1 MVEVSFDIPFK
12 RHVQLQ
18 MAAASPEIF
27 SEWRE
32 IHGVKNVKGRER
44 MDIALCHMWLP
55 EHRQIVATALLEY
68 YRRRPLSRWL
78 RHIDSNWSWAYST
91 CFLLEVFDLYK
102 KRKGPPL
109 RFDEDPNLAA
119 ERLLKWLQ
127 HNNERPYVQDIN
139 PYGQFVVANWVSLG
153 DFRVT
158 LSVLNHLNVLLQ
170 AVRVTEE
177 APWKVRERETGS
189 LKLITVLGPHNFIQ
203 AHIVEE
209 R

>member
-1 MVEVSFDIPFK
+1 MSWYVVYDSLSKATSWET
-12 RHVQLQ
+12 
-18 MAAASPEIF
+18 
-27 SEWRE
+27 RE
-32 IHGVKNVKGRER
+32 EAEQEAIVRKII
-44 MDIALCHMWLP
+44 DIARRFSGSIPLT
-55 EHRQIVATALLEY
+55 IATALAGSVDLSDAEHRASAEALGCNDEYSLRNYFLEM
-68 YRRRPLSRWL
+68 
-78 RHIDSNWSWAYST
+78 SN
-91 CFLLEVFDLYK
+91 
-102 KRKGPPL
+102 R
-109 RFDEDPNLAA
+109 
-119 ERLLKWLQ
+119 
-127 HNNERPYVQDIN
+127 
-139 PYGQFVVANWVSLG
+139 VSLG

>member
-18 MAAASPEIF
+18 MVAAPPEIF
-27 SEWRE
+27 SEWCE

-68 YRRRPLSRWL
+68 YRRRPLSKWL

-91 CFLLEVFDLYK
+91 CFILEVFDLYK

-109 RFDEDPNLAA
+109 RFDEDPDLAA
-119 ERLLKWLQ
+119 GRLLNWLK
-127 HNNERPYVQDIN
+127 HNNERPYVQDIR
-139 PYGQFVVANWVSLG
+139 PYGQLVGANWPL
-153 DFRVT
+153 RVYQ
-158 LSVLNHLNVLLQ
+158 LFHKFAPNWGKSFKANDLVKPLLEPSVELALD
-170 AVRVTEE
+170 R
-177 APWKVRERETGS
+177 
-189 LKLITVLGPHNFIQ
+189 LIEIQ
-203 AHIVEE
+203 TKKAL
-209 R
+209 